1 MNQTILISNNTE
13 KYSYDKLNNIRET
26 IENMNKYNQLEVL
39 RILCKH
45 KDIIINENKYGNHI
59 NLSELDNGI
68 IDELMM
74 YIKYVNIQE
83 NDLNN
88 IEKQKEDYKNIYF
101 TKDK

>member
-13 KYSYDKLNNIRET
+13 KYSYEKLNNIRET

-59 NLSELDNGI
+59 NLSELDNAI

-83 NDLNN
+83 SDLNN